1 MADYGVN
8 INLRVKGQ
16 SGLDRLN
23 AKVKEIT
30 KSIDNIRG
38 VDIMNPRNIGG
49 KGGKGARKTI
59 KQYRQDMEELVKT
72 VNTSTKAF
80 GKTRNQQFAAIDAL
94 QEYSNSLTIGSK
106 KQLAAVAATQKLT
119 RQTDLNTTSILQN
132 NKAQKQNIDLA
143 SRIGGG
149 AGGRFGGQRFN
160 DRSFGNA
167 LSSGAISGAFPLLFG
182 QGLLGGAA
190 GFAGGFGGT
199 LVGGKMG
206 GFAGGLVAT
215 ALLQQAQTTVVAVG
229 TLGAALNENTKDV
242 GALSKALGITG
253 TQFEKNL
260 QTIQKLQGEE
270 AAFALARER
279 MINLVGTEGVDALTK
294 FGDEFT
300 NLGNDF
306 AKIMT
311 LMRSSFAKFIS
322 NSGIGRFIS
331 KTVDRS
337 VTLRQADQSED
348 KVLKDLVS
356 QKNRFTSFTLGKDEE
371 KAIAG
376 SVGVTGSGFFGAITS
391 IDRAMVVDKLNAKI
405 IKRQKEINDAV
416 EKNQLNN
423 EDLNKSLERTKL
435 LYDSIAVSVE
445 TGLVDAIDGA
455 IKGTMTLGEV
465 ARSVFG
471 QIQRSLI
478 QFGVSSF
485 LGGLP
490 GDIGKFFQNRAE
502 GGPVNKGR
510 SYIVGERGPEM
521 FTPGS
526 SGMIT
531 PNHALGGFTN
541 VVVNVDASGSSVQGD
556 EQQGRE
562 LGRLISVAVQSELLQ
577 QKRPGGLLA

>member
-59 KQYRQDMEELVKT
+59 KQYRQDMQDLVKT
-72 VNTSTKAF
+72 VANARGAF
-80 GKTRNQQFAAIDAL
+80 GKTANQQLPAADAL
-94 QEYSNSLTIGSK
+94 QEYANSLTIGTK
-106 KQLAAVAATQKLT
+106 AHKAAIAATQK
-119 RQTDLNTTSILQN
+119 QV
-132 NKAQKQNIDLA
+132 KNIDLETKSILKNTEA
-143 SRIGGG
+143 RKNNRQSGGVNNFFRGGG
-149 AGGRFGGQRFN
+149 QKFN

-242 GALSKALGITG
+242 GALSEALGITG

-348 KVLKDLVS
+348 KILKDLVS

-376 SVGVTGSGFFGAITS
+376 SVGVTGSGLFGAITS
-391 IDRAMVVDKLNAKI
+391 MDRAMALDKLNAKI

-416 EKNQLNN
+416 EKNKLNN
-423 EDLNKSLERTKL
+423 DDLNKSLEKTKL

-531 PNHALGGFTN
+531 PNHALGGSTN
-541 VVVNVDASGSSVQGD
+541 VVVNVAASGSSVQGD

-562 LGRLISVAVQSELLQ
+562 LGRLISVAIQSELLQ